1 MSNTT
6 RDVLL
11 DALLFLSGWGLGWL
25 LTDDIALGLMFAFIF
40 SGTQA
45 GVRAVERD

>member
-1 MSNTT
+1 MSTPV
-6 RDVLL
+6 RDMLL
-11 DALLFLSGWGLGWL
+11 DAFLFLSGWGLGWM
-25 LTDDIALGLMFAFIF
+25 LTGDIAMGVLFAVIF

>member
-1 MSNTT
+1 MSKLT

-11 DALLFLSGWGLGWL
+11 DAFLFLSGWALGWM
-25 LTDDIALGLMFAFIF
+25 LTDNLALGLMFALIF